1 MGLPAMSPARKEPD
15 LSTYSGRLSKRIR
28 ELREKNNLTTDQV
41 AAAITKAGFKTTAAN
56 IRHWENGT
64 GRPNL
69 DAIPYLAELFGIR
82 TSKFFPD

>member
-1 MGLPAMSPARKEPD
+1 MGSSAMSPARKEPD

-41 AAAITKAGFKTTAAN
+41 ATLITAAGFSTTAAN

-64 GRPNL
+64 GRPNV
-69 DAIPYLAELFGIR
+69 DAAPYLAAVFGIT
-82 TSKFFPD
+82 TSALFPD